1 MATSSRST
9 ERFKYGI
16 CLNDECPLC
25 KEKKIQQIPMRKDLV
40 CTNPDC
46 GKPLRECPPPKTGP
60 NKKLIGIIATA
71 VLGIAAIICVIFALT
86 NKQPKGDGG
95 GGETDSIPQTK
106 VELVLTLNHT
116 MTSLK
121 VGEYDTLNV
130 TITPEGTQAA
140 IEWLAISMD
149 GNIEVQDGIVKAVK
163 EGSGKVQVKA
173 IVGTDTVKAVC
184 AYTIEAVE
192 KEVIQETEKPGRKKH
207 DDKEGGATS
216 GTLKLSYGTYTGKI
230 VNGYPN
236 GQGRLIYSRPRQIN
250 KFDSKGRTANA
261 GDVVQGVFKNGFF
274 TVGKHYDSAGNMIE
288 SINVGV
294 AEDAYDQK

>member
-60 NKKLIGIIATA
+60 NKKLIAIITAA

-95 GGETDSIPQTK
+95 GDETDSIPPKK
-106 VELVLTLNHT
+106 VEIVVALNHT
-116 MTSLK
+116 EKMLK
-121 VGEYDTLNV
+121 VGESDTLIATV
-130 TITPEGTQAA
+130 TPADVHATLVWQASKKSNA
-140 IEWLAISMD
+140 V
-149 GNIEVQDGIVKAVK
+149 EVSEGIVKAK
-163 EGSGKVQVKA
+163 EVGESKVQVKA

-184 AYTIEAVE
+184 AYTIEAAE
-192 KEVIQETEKPGRKKH
+192 KEVIQEPEKSRDKKS
-207 DDKEGGATS
+207 DGEERGNQTFVRGAS
-216 GTLKLSYGTYTGKI
+216 LGYGTYTGEVKPGTKI
-230 VNGYPN
+230 PHGHGTITYRSSHAIAGGYKASP
-236 GQGRLIYSRPRQIN
+236 GDKYEGEFRDGRPSGGIGYWTHDGNITTIN
-250 KFDSKGRTANA
+250 P
-261 GDVVQGVFKNGFF
+261 
-274 TVGKHYDSAGNMIE
+274 
-288 SINVGV
+288 
-294 AEDAYDQK
+294 